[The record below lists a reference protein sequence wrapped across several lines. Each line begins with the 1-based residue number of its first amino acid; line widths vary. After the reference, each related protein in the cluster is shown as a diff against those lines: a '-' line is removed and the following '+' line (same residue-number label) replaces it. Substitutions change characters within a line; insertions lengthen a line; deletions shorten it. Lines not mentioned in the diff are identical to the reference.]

1 MGNVTA
7 SLAYRVLK
15 NKWTNAYFRPSV
27 IRVDEDGALT
37 GDDFVKPLDGLNFKV
52 EVTSGESPWQMG

>member
-1 MGNVTA
+1 MGDVTA

-15 NKWTNAYFRPSV
+15 NKWINAYFRPQI

-37 GDDFVKPLDGLNFKV
+37 GDDFVKPLDGLNVKI
-52 EVTSGESPWQMG
+52 ELIAGETPWQVG